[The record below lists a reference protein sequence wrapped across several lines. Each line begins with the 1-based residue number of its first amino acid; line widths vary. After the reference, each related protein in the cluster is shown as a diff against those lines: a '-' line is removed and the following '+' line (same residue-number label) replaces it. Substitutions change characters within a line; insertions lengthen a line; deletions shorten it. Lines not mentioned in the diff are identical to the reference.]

1 MGKLFGPKCQLV
13 KFVNSGKPVPVG
25 HEFGPCSKE
34 SVARYLV
41 AVLSN
46 WKIGGHLR
54 CPEHSGNMKNGYSW
68 LPMMEFLNWM
78 KLLLRVN
85 QNKKHQKYCF
95 NEDLKSNFYLLPF
108 VLFQLFFILQRMNN
122 IAINT
127 FRELLRN
134 RILTVILFFACALIG
149 FSIVLASLSLGET
162 KRIII
167 DFGLS
172 MIEIGWLIAVIF
184 VGGQILFKEI
194 EGRTIYLIL
203 SKPIERKDYIL
214 GKFFGF
220 GAIIL
225 LLVLLQGL
233 VLTGLVI
240 YQGIPL
246 NSLMFVA
253 IAAIAM

>member
-1 MGKLFGPKCQLV
+1 
-13 KFVNSGKPVPVG
+13 
-25 HEFGPCSKE
+25 
-34 SVARYLV
+34 
-41 AVLSN
+41 
-46 WKIGGHLR
+46 
-54 CPEHSGNMKNGYSW
+54 
-68 LPMMEFLNWM
+68 
-78 KLLLRVN
+78 
-85 QNKKHQKYCF
+85 
-95 NEDLKSNFYLLPF
+95 
-108 VLFQLFFILQRMNN
+108 MNN

-172 MIEIGWLIAVIF
+172 MIEIGGLIAVIF

-225 LLVLLQGL
+225 LLIFLQGL

-246 NSLMFVA
+246 NTLMFVA
-253 IAAIAM
+253 IAAIAMKLLLVFAIILFFSTFSSPLLSILFTLGVYISAHSISGVMDIALRSQQIVMVNMAKIFMTIFPQFEALNMAKNTL